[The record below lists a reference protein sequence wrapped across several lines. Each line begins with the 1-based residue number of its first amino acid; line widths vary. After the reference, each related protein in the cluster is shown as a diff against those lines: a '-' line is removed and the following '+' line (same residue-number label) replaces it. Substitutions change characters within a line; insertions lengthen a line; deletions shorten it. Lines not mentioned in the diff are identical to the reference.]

1 MKNYFSLKKRE
12 NVKRYSGFDL
22 LLSSKPILLEPN
34 SSSQLQS
41 KWQEKSKVMYWIYT
55 VEQEVSEFLSS
66 SKDSEKN
73 LSE

>member
-12 NVKRYSGFDL
+12 NVKQYSGFDL

-55 VEQEVSEFLSS
+55 VEQEVSESLSS
-66 SKDSEKN
+66 NKDSEKN